1 MAIYP
6 NPASGKPI
14 PPGLTAAL
22 NPGMGDRRW
31 DRARHVRTACT
42 LIHVVCVLFAAILV
56 AQIVMV
62 VGDANAANG
71 VATLVRGWSA
81 VVSLGFD
88 DLFTPSS
95 QAVRTFL
102 NNGLAAVV
110 WLGLGAVTTALIR
123 RLALPGPGLSR

>member
-1 MAIYP
+1 MYP
-6 NPASGKPI
+6 NPGTTTPI

-22 NPGMGDRRW
+22 TPGIGDRRW
-31 DRARHVRTACT
+31 DRARRVRTACT
-42 LIHVVCVLFAAILV
+42 LIHVTCVLFAVVLV

-62 VGDANAANG
+62 IGDANAANG

-81 VVSLGFD
+81 TVSLGFD

-102 NNGLAAVV
+102 NNGLAAIV

-123 RLALPGPGLSR
+123 RLTLPGPGLPR